1 MTKTTEF
8 ALGKGSAHVL
18 PVGTITAPI
27 RESRL
32 VREQKANPKAK
43 EAKEVPALL
52 KDKPTGAEKK
62 GEPAKPSTKLSTTT
76 NSALTS
82 KPKPKE

>member
-43 EAKEVPALL
+43 EVPALL

-62 GEPAKPSTKLSTTT
+62 GEPAKPSTKPSTTT